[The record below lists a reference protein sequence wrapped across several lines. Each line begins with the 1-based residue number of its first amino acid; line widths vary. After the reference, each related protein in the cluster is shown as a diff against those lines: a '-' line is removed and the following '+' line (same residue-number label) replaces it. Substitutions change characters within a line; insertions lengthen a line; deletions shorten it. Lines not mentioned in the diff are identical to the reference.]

1 MGYIN
6 TELKFGDLRMK
17 ILTKLVAVV
26 LLVFASAA
34 NAADLTS
41 AKASGVIGEQANG
54 YIGFV
59 KKASEEVQ
67 YLVKEVNSKRKAKYK
82 KIAKSQNIPLS
93 NVEKIAGK
101 KAMGK
106 TLSGNYIKPAGKVW
120 IKKK

>member
-1 MGYIN
+1 
-6 TELKFGDLRMK
+6 MK

-26 LLVFASAA
+26 LLVFASVA

-93 NVEKIAGK
+93 NVEKIACCNNL
-101 KAMGK
+101 
-106 TLSGNYIKPAGKVW
+106 TLTQ
-120 IKKK
+120 